1 MKGSVKGMMV
11 ENAAGL
17 AVLEPLDAVLDYA
30 GVQGKTTLSVEATD
44 VSFKLPL
51 NVVRLVTRLGTGL
64 STAMKLGGGAVTARC
79 TQFDRVWQTPP
90 GQHSISNVFRRRC
103 QVSHARW
110 HVIVMHYYVYA
121 RRQMIGGMC
130 QVADGRSQV
139 TGGRYCCGAEVSGGN
154 ANGGVPQV

>member
-1 MKGSVKGMMV
+1 MVSLPLRRFALKGKDRWVKGAVKGMMV

-30 GVQGKTTLSVEATD
+30 GVGGKTTLAVETTD

-90 GQHSISNVFRRRC
+90 GQRC
-103 QVSHARW
+103 SSVPSDSARW
-110 HVIVMHYYVYA
+110 HV
-121 RRQMIGGMC
+121 
-130 QVADGRSQV
+130 VAW
-139 TGGRYCCGAEVSGGN
+139 C
-154 ANGGVPQV
+154 